1 MISPP
6 SPEFGE
12 SQSSEA
18 WRRALGWTTSMI
30 VRASLGTSDQATPD
44 ASIVCWPGDL
54 LVAGGSVDTAHLWLA
69 RVTEKRSADTVE
81 LTSYPAGSRADRAS
95 AAPTGD

>member
-6 SPEFGE
+6 SPESGE

-30 VRASLGTSDQATPD
+30 VCASLGTSDDATPD
-44 ASIVCWPGDL
+44 APIVCWPGDL
-54 LVAGGSVDTAHLWLA
+54 LVAGGSVDTAHLWL
-69 RVTEKRSADTVE
+69 TGLPKRSADLVE
-81 LTSYPAGSRADRAS
+81 LTSYPAGSRADRSS
-95 AAPTGD
+95 AEPNGD